1 LFEEL
6 SFMATAET
14 DLTSLPNIGKTLAEL
29 LVQAGITKAAQLKAV
44 GSEKAFIRICAFDSE
59 ACLSKLCALEGAI
72 QGVRWHNLSA
82 DKKRELK
89 EFFTIVKGPR

>member
-1 LFEEL
+1 
-6 SFMATAET
+6 MATAET

-29 LVQAGITKAAQLKAV
+29 LMKAGIETAAQLKAV
-44 GSEKAFIRICAFDSE
+44 GSEKAFIRISAIDSE

-72 QGVRWHNLSA
+72 QGIRWHQLSP

-89 EFFTIVKGPR
+89 EFFAHVKSQL